1 MRRREW
7 LLGMSVLAGCR
18 PKNKLPE
25 LGNIPPFEFTSQEGK
40 LFSSSALQ
48 GKVWVADFFF
58 TNCPAQCPRM
68 SNQLQRV
75 QEQTAGLADARIVS
89 ISVDPERDTVA
100 ALSAYA
106 KRFHADARRWV
117 FLTGRKDLIQNLM
130 SEAFYLGFAE
140 TMQDHSTKFV
150 VVDRAMRI
158 RGFYDSF
165 AKDDIEKMI
174 GDIKEL
180 HDRS

>member
-1 MRRREW
+1 M
-7 LLGMSVLAGCR
+7 
-18 PKNKLPE
+18 
-25 LGNIPPFEFTSQEGK
+25 
-40 LFSSSALQ
+40 
-48 GKVWVADFFF
+48 
-58 TNCPAQCPRM
+58 
-68 SNQLQRV
+68 
-75 QEQTAGLADARIVS
+75 
-89 ISVDPERDTVA
+89 A